1 MLEQKA
7 IVDHLQMM
15 VNDKTVVFPKFI
27 IFVGMKGAGK
37 KTLADRL
44 YKMITRSTTSTVN
57 KYVLEDNKVETIRA
71 MIADAKEA
79 IDPTIYIMPDA
90 DKMSTSAKN
99 TLLKITE
106 EPPANA
112 WFIMTMENENNTL
125 TTVRSRAQIFKFA
138 PYSAP
143 DIVEYAKERYGVTSL
158 QEIEIIADICE
169 TPGEVDYIVKN
180 GIISLYDYVSLVVD
194 NIAECNCSN
203 SFKIAD
209 KIALKDEEDKFD
221 LRLFWKSFM
230 KVCADRMRETRDI
243 KYADGIKI
251 TSKYMQQLNVTG
263 ISKASTFDL
272 WILAIRES
280 WV

>member
-1 MLEQKA
+1 MMIDESTEMLPQ
-7 IVDHLQMM
+7 
-15 VNDKTVVFPKFI
+15 FI
-27 IFVGMKGAGK
+27 ILVGMRGAGK
-37 KTLADRL
+37 KTLADRI
-44 YKMITRSTTSTVN
+44 YKMIAKASTGVVN
-57 KYVLEDNKVETIRA
+57 KYVLPDNKVDTIRS
-71 MIADAKEA
+71 MIVDAKEA

-143 DIVEYAKERYGVTSL
+143 DIVDYAKMRYGIVSL

-180 GIISLYDYVSLVVD
+180 GVVSLYDYVALVVD

-230 KVCADRMRETRDI
+230 KVCTDKMRDTRDI

-251 TSKYMQQLNVTG
+251 TNKYMQQLSITG
-263 ISKASTFDL
+263 VSKASTFDL
-272 WILAIRES
+272 WILDIRES
-280 WV
+280 WT